1 MLWKGAGYMIQKVN
15 RSIILSLITFLV
27 GVLSCVQK
35 AEETDNAVRFLF
47 LDERNILSVQNARL
61 VVGKTK
67 KSKLNPLFEEDK
79 PWEKRFDN
87 LYGNVIY
94 DQQKNLYRCWYSP
107 FIVDSSAKGM
117 SFEARQKPYNPPYD
131 REMAICYAFSKDG
144 INWVKPEMGL
154 VDYNGSKN
162 NNLIWRKPH
171 GAGIFLDPNE
181 KDPRKKYKTIFQGI
195 SVSSSPDG
203 FNWEEEKDIMGVDVA
218 GDTHNNAFWAPT
230 LNKYVGITR
239 SWSEKGEF
247 ERGKRI
253 RQVSRIESADFLNW
267 TKEEVVLEGENFDDQ
282 IYAMPVFFYAGV
294 YIGLPVI
301 YSRGTDKAWTEL
313 AYSTDTKKWK
323 RISPGVALIPNS
335 EKVLDYDYGCVYAC
349 ANPVFLKNEI
359 RLYYGASDYLHFGWR
374 NGSLCLASL
383 RPDGFAGFEQIE
395 LETIS
400 RIKTKLINIENN
412 NIQVTTDIDDDGWL
426 LVKVYDSNGV
436 KILTS
441 EKIVTTTTD
450 GLLSFGEK
458 IGINEI
464 QLEFEFK
471 KAKLYSFSFSD

>member
-1 MLWKGAGYMIQKVN
+1 
-15 RSIILSLITFLV
+15 
-27 GVLSCVQK
+27 
-35 AEETDNAVRFLF
+35 
-47 LDERNILSVQNARL
+47 
-61 VVGKTK
+61 
-67 KSKLNPLFEEDK
+67 
-79 PWEKRFDN
+79 
-87 LYGNVIY
+87 
-94 DQQKNLYRCWYSP
+94 
-107 FIVDSSAKGM
+107 
-117 SFEARQKPYNPPYD
+117 
-131 REMAICYAFSKDG
+131 
-144 INWVKPEMGL
+144 MGL

-301 YSRGTDKAWTEL
+301 YSRGSDKAWTEL

-412 NIQVTTDIDDDGWL
+412 NIQVTTDIEDDGWL